1 MNVETIRKDFP
12 ILSRKVNG
20 HALVYLDSTV
30 TSQKPKQVLEGVD
43 DFYRHHHANVHR
55 GLYVLSEEATAAYEG
70 SREIVRAFINAPSV
84 QEIIF
89 TRNATESLNLVA
101 MTWGREN
108 IGAGDLIVLTELEH
122 HSNIVPWQRLAK
134 EKGATIEWVPVTDEG
149 ILDQAAYD
157 SLLAKKPKLVAFTH
171 MSNVLGTVNPAA
183 EMTAKAHAA
192 GAVVVVDGAQSTPHF
207 PVDVQAIDCDFFVF
221 SGHKMLAPTGTGV
234 LYGKR
239 ALLEAMP
246 PFMGGGDMILEVTKE
261 GATWNDLPYK
271 FEAGT
276 PNFAGF
282 VGFGAAINYLS
293 ALGMDNVW
301 AHEQELTA
309 YALEKLS
316 AVPGL
321 TLYGPRD
328 ANIRGAVFPFS
339 MTKVHPHDIAAIL
352 DEHGVAVRAG
362 HHCAQV
368 LHSRLGVAAT
378 ARASGYIYT
387 TTGEI
392 DHLVHAL
399 HHVRKIFPA

>member
-1 MNVETIRKDFP
+1 MNPENIRKDFP

-20 HALVYLDSTV
+20 HDLVYLDSTA
-30 TSQKPKQVLEGVD
+30 TSQKPKQVLEAVD

-70 SREIVRAFINAPSV
+70 SREIVRAFTNAPST
-84 QEIIF
+84 QEVIF

-108 IGAGDLIVLTELEH
+108 IQAGDVIVLTELEH

-134 EKGATIEWVPVTDEG
+134 EKGAAIEWVPVTDEG
-149 ILDQAAYD
+149 ILDQTAYD
-157 SLLAKKPKLVAFTH
+157 AALAKKPKLVLFTH
-171 MSNVLGTVNPAA
+171 MSNVLGTVNPAT
-183 EMTAKAHAA
+183 EMTSKAHAA
-192 GAVVVVDGAQSTPHF
+192 GAVVLVDGAQSTPHF
-207 PVDVQAIDCDFFVF
+207 PIDVQAIDCDFFVF

-239 ALLEAMP
+239 ALLETMP

-282 VGFGAAINYLS
+282 VGLGAAIEYLT
-293 ALGMDNVW
+293 ALGMTNVW
-301 AHEQELTA
+301 AHEQELTT
-309 YALEKLS
+309 YGLEKLS

-321 TLYGPRD
+321 SLYGPAD
-328 ANIRGAVFPFS
+328 PKIRGAVFPFS

-352 DEHGVAVRAG
+352 DEQGIAVRAG

-368 LHSRLGVAAT
+368 LHGRLGVT
-378 ARASGYIYT
+378 VTTRASGYVYT
-387 TTGEI
+387 TKKDI
-392 DHLVHAL
+392 DALVEGLHA
-399 HHVRKIFPA
+399 VRKIFPA

>member
-1 MNVETIRKDFP
+1 MNVEVIRKDFP

-20 HALVYLDSTV
+20 HDLVYLDSTA
-30 TSQKPKQVLEGVD
+30 TSQKPKQVLEAMD
-43 DFYRHHHANVHR
+43 DFYRQHNANVHR

-70 SREIVRAFINAPSV
+70 SREIVRAFINAPST

-108 IGAGDLIVLTELEH
+108 ISAGDLIVLTELEH

-134 EKGATIEWVPVTDEG
+134 EKGATIEWVPVTGEG

-157 SLLAKKPKLVAFTH
+157 ALLAKKPKLVAFTH

-183 EMTAKAHAA
+183 EMTARAHAA

-239 ALLEAMP
+239 SLLEAMP
-246 PFMGGGDMILEVTKE
+246 PFLGGGDMILEVTKE

-282 VGFGAAINYLS
+282 VGLGAAIQYLTT
-293 ALGMDNVW
+293 LGMDNVW

-309 YALEKLS
+309 YGLEKLS
-316 AVPGL
+316 AVSGL

-328 ANIRGAVFPFS
+328 PKIRGAVFPFS
-339 MTKVHPHDIAAIL
+339 MIKAHPHDIAAIL
-352 DEHGVAVRAG
+352 DEHGIAVRAG

-368 LHSRLGVAAT
+368 LHGRLGVIAT
-378 ARASGYIYT
+378 ARASAYVYT
-387 TTGEI
+387 SKAEI
-392 DHLVHAL
+392 DTLIHGLE
-399 HHVRKIFPA
+399 HVRKIFPA